1 MNGLHRYIGFV
12 MICALVFLSGC
23 SVDGQSLP
31 ELTMQPGPGVALAA
45 EKSPV
50 PGQKQN
56 DDRVALADGFSYQK
70 LDDALKVRIT
80 GNSYPEDDSEIGI
93 QYADLRYIRI
103 LYYDFDGKVRQGEI
117 IMHKSLAEEVM
128 EIFHE
133 LYKAKYP
140 LASVKLIDDFNADDE
155 ASMKANNTSGF
166 NYRVVKGTKKRSL
179 HSYGMALD
187 VNPLLNPYVKG
198 SNVDPDTAETYAD
211 RSRDFEGKI
220 DKNDLCYK
228 LFHERGWKWG
238 GDWKTVKDYQHF
250 EKEVAH

>member
-1 MNGLHRYIGFV
+1 MNSLHRYIAFGMF
-12 MICALVFLSGC
+12 CTLVLISGC
-23 SVDGQSLP
+23 SGPGQSVP
-31 ELTMQPGPGVALAA
+31 ELTMPPGPGVALAA
-45 EKSPV
+45 EKSPA
-50 PGQKQN
+50 QN
-56 DDRVALADGFSYQK
+56 QNEDRVVLADGFSYQK

-93 QYADLRYIRI
+93 QYADLRYIRL
-103 LYYDFDGKVRQGEI
+103 LYYDFDGKVRQGEM
-117 IMHKSLAEEVM
+117 IMHKSLADEVM

-155 ASMKANNTSGF
+155 TSMEANNTSGF

-179 HSYGMALD
+179 HSYGMAID

-198 SNVDPDTAETYAD
+198 NHVDPDTAETYAD

-220 DKNDLCYK
+220 DKNDVCYK

-250 EKEVAH
+250 EKEVEH